1 MVNREG
7 EEIALLAR
15 PRSAAGAHRHT
26 HMELVEAERLFS
38 ELKMAAGDDA
48 DRDLYFDEATGSW
61 DLDGLRS
68 DLAVYSPEPQAAA
81 ARFQSPPPPA
91 VPSPLAANF
100 AAAAVAPPPQY
111 SSPPP
116 AMAAAPAPPF
126 YSPAAPAPP
135 ATHAAAA
142 APTPPPP
149 VAAAPPFQSPEPT
162 FEQMMSAATPLNAP
176 AQNAHTN
183 AQPSSP
189 PFGSGAAPA
198 SRDSTTSWQTVGAGL
213 CSPPAGGAEASAYGG
228 TAEEPPSQGQ
238 AAGAGWLVGLVENGI
253 APTLVSNAPALVSNM
268 AASAFS
274 WVGGLRQQEAEPPRE
289 QNAYVYNSEIGVRP
303 AAPCNPCSALQCP
316 AVPCSALQRP
326 AAPPSSVAGG
336 SPP

>member
-1 MVNREG
+1 
-7 EEIALLAR
+7 
-15 PRSAAGAHRHT
+15 
-26 HMELVEAERLFS
+26 MELAEAERLFS

-48 DRDLYFDEATGSW
+48 DRDLYFDETTGAW

-68 DLAVYSPEPQAAA
+68 DLAVYSPEPKAAA
-81 ARFQSPPPPA
+81 ASRFQSPPPLA

-100 AAAAVAPPPQY
+100 AAAAVAPPPHY
-111 SSPPP
+111 ASPPP

-135 ATHAAAA
+135 AAHAHAAA

-149 VAAAPPFQSPEPT
+149 VANPHSAPPFQSPEPT

-176 AQNAHTN
+176 AQSAHMN
-183 AQPSSP
+183 AQPPSP

-213 CSPPAGGAEASAYGG
+213 CSPPMGGAEASAYGG
-228 TAEEPPSQGQ
+228 AAEEPTPQGQ
-238 AAGAGWLVGLVENGI
+238 AAGGGWLVGLVENGI
-253 APTLVSNAPALVSNM
+253 APPMPAMVSSM

-274 WVGGLRQQEAEPPRE
+274 WVGGLRQQEAAPPRE
-289 QNAYVYNSEIGVRP
+289 DNAYVYNSEIGVRP
-303 AAPCNPCSALQCP
+303 ATPATPATPCNPCSALQ
-316 AVPCSALQRP
+316 SLQRP
-326 AAPPSSVAGG
+326 AAPCSPPTLGRGRRG
-336 SPP
+336 SPAACEPQP